1 MMKPQKKLAKMSE
14 PDRRAE
20 IYNAAAKIICEK
32 GFDAMTMNDIA
43 QAVGMTKAGIYHYIN
58 GKKDM
63 LYAVMSY
70 GMDSLENNVIAP
82 ASVCKDAQQRLREII
97 SNHARLISTGQNTIA
112 IVVDEVTGLAP
123 AHRKKINQRKRL
135 YLDFIR
141 DTLKQ
146 LKEEGR
152 LKDVDVTVAAFSIL
166 GMILWLSRWYRQ
178 DGKLNSEEVTD
189 EILKI
194 ALGGVLRAP
203 LRPVKRPSLVVVKE

>member
-1 MMKPQKKLAKMSE
+1 MMKPQKKLAKVSE
-14 PDRRAE
+14 QDRRAE

-63 LYAVMSY
+63 LYGVMSY

-82 ASVCKDAQQRLREII
+82 ASECTDAQQRLREII
-97 SNHARLISTGQNTIA
+97 SNHAKLISAGNNTIA
-112 IVVDEVTGLAP
+112 IVVDEVMGLSP
-123 AHRKKINQRKRL
+123 AHRKKINQRKRV

-141 DTLKQ
+141 DTLRQ
-146 LKEEGR
+146 LKEEDR
-152 LKDVDVTVAAFSIL
+152 LKEVDITVAAFSIL
-166 GMILWLSRWYRQ
+166 GMILWLSRWYRK
-178 DGKLNSEEVTD
+178 DGKLGSQQVTD

-194 ALGGVLRAP
+194 ALGGVLQTPVRTEKRSS
-203 LRPVKRPSLVVVKE
+203 LDGVKR

>member
-1 MMKPQKKLAKMSE
+1 MKPQKKLAKLSE

-70 GMDSLENNVIAP
+70 GMDSLEKNVIAP
-82 ASVCKDAQQRLREII
+82 ASEYKDAQQRLREII
-97 SNHARLISTGQNTIA
+97 SNHAKLISTGQNTIA

-123 AHRKKINQRKRL
+123 LHRNKINQRKRI

-141 DTLKQ
+141 DTLRQ

-166 GMILWLSRWYRQ
+166 GMILWLSRWYRN
-178 DGKLNSEEVTD
+178 DGKLNSEQVTD

-203 LRPVKRPSLVVVKE
+203 LRTLKK

>member
-1 MMKPQKKLAKMSE
+1 MMKPEEKLAKVSE
-14 PDRRAE
+14 QDRRAE
-20 IYNAAAKIICEK
+20 IYNAAEKIICEK

-203 LRPVKRPSLVVVKE
+203 LRAVKRPSLVVVKE